1 MRRKFP
7 WWVVAAI
14 TSIVFLGLLALS
26 NWMAANSHVR
36 LFSNAE
42 AAAQE
47 GDWSAAQ
54 RYWRAINSTSGATSA
69 SHLGEARACLALGQA
84 AQAEISLHR
93 AIRADPQEP
102 ESWLLLLQILQVED
116 RTIDAQRTG
125 WQAYNQV
132 VPVARSQLLQQLTL
146 AILTDLLPDE
156 KIRTTLRRWV
166 DADINDVDAEIA
178 LWQRIAAQP
187 RAGDPDRLT
196 LLARLEDLVA
206 KHPDHVGAHEA
217 LVTSLADAGEPSRG
231 RAVLDAWP
239 KAHRDA
245 RYWRLLGR
253 WELEYEHRP
262 QLATDAFRTALKEL
276 PQDWRSWSRLSR
288 ALHILNKQD
297 KSLEAA
303 QMVRRIREIID
314 PLVIGPRLHAAFDH
328 LDDPKALADL
338 AALCKQAGLMRL
350 ANAWLS
356 EARQV
361 STTASSPH
369 L

>member
-54 RYWRAINSTSGATSA
+54 RYWRAINSTSGTTSA

-338 AALCKQAGLMRL
+338 ARAL
-350 ANAWLS
+350 
-356 EARQV
+356 
-361 STTASSPH
+361 
-369 L
+369 